1 MKKSIILSLLLA
13 IVSIMATGCTS
24 CQSENT
30 KQETVYH
37 DYDGVVQ
44 DFTAGVSHIQA
55 LHRQKMYNIIQFMK
69 EQGHE
74 IALNNYQWRNSLVIL
89 NDTVTA
95 ENIDDLHIVSIRDVF
110 YYWSNKFGP
119 QVQYITD
126 HVVYGTQIP
135 YPISDVWIEDKDMSN
150 APIKLSAEDALMR
163 LKEYNAAIK
172 REQSGAGSSSAE
184 REQGGAKPNGILPKD
199 CNFIILRLPVG
210 PKDCNPQWVF
220 GDVDDVLFIDAV
232 TGEIRDYDPAFSR
245 Q

>member
-1 MKKSIILSLLLA
+1 MKKSIILSILLA

-55 LHRQKMYNIIQFMK
+55 LHRQKMYNIIQFLK

-135 YPISDVWIEDKDMSN
+135 YPISDVWIEDRDMSN
-150 APIKLSAEDALMR
+150 APIKLSAEEALTR
-163 LKEYNAAIK
+163 LKEW
-172 REQSGAGSSSAE
+172 
-184 REQGGAKPNGILPKD
+184 NGILPKD

-210 PKDCNPQWVF
+210 PKDCNPQWTF
-220 GDVDDVLFIDAV
+220 GDVGDVLFIDAV
-232 TGEIRDYDPAFSR
+232 TGEIRTWNPAFSEPK
-245 Q
+245 QE

>member
-44 DFTAGVSHIQA
+44 DFTTGVSHIQA
-55 LHRQKMYNIIQFMK
+55 LHRQKMYNIIQFPK

-135 YPISDVWIEDKDMSN
+135 YPISDVWIEDRDMSN
-150 APIKLSAEDALMR
+150 APIKLSAEEALTR
-163 LKEYNAAIK
+163 LKEW
-172 REQSGAGSSSAE
+172 
-184 REQGGAKPNGILPKD
+184 NGILPKD

-210 PKDCNPQWVF
+210 PKDCNPQWTF
-220 GDVDDVLFIDAV
+220 GDVGDVLFIDAV
-232 TGEIRDYDPAFSR
+232 TGEIRTWNPAFSEPK
-245 Q
+245 QE

>member
-37 DYDGVVQ
+37 DFNGVVQ

-55 LHRQKMYNIIQFMK
+55 LHRQKMYNIIQFLK

-135 YPISDVWIEDKDMSN
+135 YPISDVWIEDKDMSD
-150 APIKLSAEDALMR
+150 APIKLSAEDALLR
-163 LKEYNAAIK
+163 LKEW
-172 REQSGAGSSSAE
+172 
-184 REQGGAKPNGILPKD
+184 NGILPKD
-199 CNFIILRLPVG
+199 CNFLTLRLPVG

-220 GDVDDVLFIDAV
+220 GDVFDVLFIDAV
-232 TGEIRDYDPAFSR
+232 TGEIRTWNPAFSEPK
-245 Q
+245 QE

>member
-55 LHRQKMYNIIQFMK
+55 LHRQKMYNIIQFLK

-135 YPISDVWIEDKDMSN
+135 YPISDVWIEDRDMSN
-150 APIKLSAEDALMR
+150 APIKLSAEDALNR
-163 LKEYNAAIK
+163 LKEW
-172 REQSGAGSSSAE
+172 
-184 REQGGAKPNGILPKD
+184 NGILPKD

-220 GDVDDVLFIDAV
+220 GDVGDVLFIDAV
-232 TGEIRDYDPAFSR
+232 TGEIRTWNPAFSEPK
-245 Q
+245 QE

>member
-55 LHRQKMYNIIQFMK
+55 LHRQKMYNIIQFLK

-135 YPISDVWIEDKDMSN
+135 YPISDVWIEDRDMSN
-150 APIKLSAEDALMR
+150 APIKLSAEDALTR
-163 LKEYNAAIK
+163 LKEW
-172 REQSGAGSSSAE
+172 
-184 REQGGAKPNGILPKD
+184 NGILPKD

-220 GDVDDVLFIDAV
+220 GDVGDVLFIDAV
-232 TGEIRDYDPAFSR
+232 TGEIRTWNPAFSEPK
-245 Q
+245 QE

>member
-55 LHRQKMYNIIQFMK
+55 LHRQKMYNIIQFLK

-135 YPISDVWIEDKDMSN
+135 YPISDVWIEDRDMSN
-150 APIKLSAEDALMR
+150 APIKLSAEEALTR
-163 LKEYNAAIK
+163 LKEW
-172 REQSGAGSSSAE
+172 
-184 REQGGAKPNGILPKD
+184 NGILPKD

-210 PKDCNPQWVF
+210 PKDCNPQWTF
-220 GDVDDVLFIDAV
+220 GDVGDVLFIDAV
-232 TGEIRDYDPAFSR
+232 TGEIRTWNPAFSEPK
-245 Q
+245 QE

>member
-24 CQSENT
+24 CQSENK

-55 LHRQKMYNIIQFMK
+55 LHRQKMYNIIQFLK

-110 YYWSNKFGP
+110 YYWSNKVGP

-135 YPISDVWIEDKDMSN
+135 YPISDVWIEDRDMSN
-150 APIKLSAEDALMR
+150 APIKLSAEDALTR
-163 LKEYNAAIK
+163 LKEW
-172 REQSGAGSSSAE
+172 
-184 REQGGAKPNGILPKD
+184 NGILPKD

-220 GDVDDVLFIDAV
+220 GDVGDVLFIDAV
-232 TGEIRDYDPAFSR
+232 TGEIRTWNPAFSEPK
-245 Q
+245 QE